1 MDGPTLLPGCP
12 VRKALRAVFDSYD
25 HSHKSLNE
33 SLIEGN
39 LFMSTKST
47 PGDGQH
53 GKGSKGLPVG
63 EPHRGAVAFVKELA
77 QGVRGLRRR

>member
-1 MDGPTLLPGCP
+1 
-12 VRKALRAVFDSYD
+12 
-25 HSHKSLNE
+25 
-33 SLIEGN
+33 
-39 LFMSTKST
+39 MSTKST